1 MLRCLS
7 WTPAPD
13 IVIKLYINKE
23 WEVDIILENR
33 TQFALKGK
41 GERIVKVSISI
52 LTYPNQHTDTE
63 IPHGSRDHIIVPD
76 TIKTTFNLDIE
87 WIDKT
92 RNIDNLVNNV
102 GRALVKRGAN
112 AWFKGNWYNQ
122 QFRCLSL
129 L

>member
-1 MLRCLS
+1 M
-7 WTPAPD
+7 
-13 IVIKLYINKE
+13 IKLYINKE
-23 WEVDIILENR
+23 LEVDIIPENR

-41 GERIVKVSISI
+41 GEHIIKVSISI

-76 TIKTTFNLDIE
+76 TIKTSFNLDIE
-87 WIDKT
+87 SIDKT

-112 AWFKGNWYNQ
+112 ALFKGN
-122 QFRCLSL
+122 
-129 L
+129 

>member
-23 WEVDIILENR
+23 LEVDIIPENR

-41 GERIVKVSISI
+41 GEHIIKVSISI

-112 AWFKGNWYNQ
+112 VLFKGNWYN
-122 QFRCLSL
+122 
-129 L
+129 

>member
-7 WTPAPD
+7 WTPAPA

-23 WEVDIILENR
+23 WEVDIIPENR

-41 GERIVKVSISI
+41 GEHIIKVSISI

-92 RNIDNLVNNV
+92 HNIDNLVNNV

-112 AWFKGNWYNQ
+112 ALFKGNWYNQ